1 MALQPCSS
9 ALTPRGSSSRLRC
22 LKVQY
27 LQHVLSNNTSMN
39 VEFHTCPYY
48 HGPVSYPAPGTGRRT
63 RSAFGARAAVL
74 LQYYSVLQ
82 CTTPVLLCTTKYDSV
97 LESTTPVL
105 LCSTRYYSVLQST
118 TPVWLLRTTK
128 YYSSTTLYY
137 KVLGVPLHL
146 HCHFSAQRN
155 GYRGSLSLAP
165 WKLMFFNWV
174 AWGH

>member
-82 CTTPVLLCTTKYDSV
+82 CTTPVLLCTTKDYA
-97 LESTTPVL
+97 
-105 LCSTRYYSVLQST
+105 
-118 TPVWLLRTTK
+118 
-128 YYSSTTLYY
+128 STTLYY
-137 KVLGVPLHL
+137 KVLQRTTPVLLCTTKYYSSMTAPYYKVLLQYHSVL
-146 HCHFSAQRN
+146 QSTWSATTPALPFKRPEEWVQ
-155 GYRGSLSLAP
+155 GLPEPGSLEADV
-165 WKLMFFNWV
+165 F
-174 AWGH
+174 